1 MSKFYNDILI
11 KNISML
17 MMNNSVTQEK
27 IAQALGMSQPNFNHA
42 IHNTNGKRFTIEQI
56 FDISHYF
63 GVSVDWLMGNQE
75 GIAITPRAAADF
87 ITKAVTSGAAK
98 LTPITVKEENYCADE
113 LTPPGSVN
121 MTHQKYW
128 AVYFPS
134 YENISEFVDSEEEFL
149 ERLAVAHAVGNET
162 PYWALNAFLDKY
174 QRFYE
179 LWRTGKMDEEDF
191 QTLVAKHLD
200 KIEEQ

>member
-1 MSKFYNDILI
+1 MSKFNNDILI
-11 KNISML
+11 RNISML

-27 IAQALGMSQPNFNHA
+27 MAQVIGMSQPNFNHA

-56 FDISHYF
+56 FDISNYF

-98 LTPITVKEENYCADE
+98 LTRITVKEDNYCADE
-113 LTPPGSVN
+113 FTPPGSMEITTV
-121 MTHQKYW
+121 KYW
-128 AVYFPS
+128 AVYFPT
-134 YENISEFVDSEEEFL
+134 YENIKESAKSEEEFL
-149 ERLAVAHAVGNET
+149 ERLVVAKAVGNET
-162 PYWALNAFLDKY
+162 PYWSLNAFLDKY

-179 LWRTGKMDEEDF
+179 LWRTGSMDEEDF
-191 QTLVAKHLD
+191 QTLVTKHLD

>member
-1 MSKFYNDILI
+1 MSKFNNGILI

-27 IAQALGMSQPNFNHA
+27 MAQALGMSQPNFNHA
-42 IHNTNGKRFTIEQI
+42 IHNTGGKRFTIEQI

-63 GVSVDWLMGNQE
+63 GVSVDWLMDNQE
-75 GIAITPRAAADF
+75 GISITPRAAADF

-113 LTPPGSVN
+113 FTPPGSVY
-121 MTHQKYW
+121 MTQVKYW
-128 AVYFPS
+128 AVYFPT
-134 YENISEFVDSEEEFL
+134 YENISESAKSEEEFL
-149 ERLAVAHAVGNET
+149 GKLSVAKAVGNET

-179 LWRTGKMDEEDF
+179 LWRTGSMDEEDF

>member
-1 MSKFYNDILI
+1 MSKFNNDILI

-27 IAQALGMSQPNFNHA
+27 MAQTLGMSQPNFNHA
-42 IHNTNGKRFTIEQI
+42 IHNTGGKRFTIEQI

-113 LTPPGSVN
+113 FTPPGSVY

-134 YENISEFVDSEEEFL
+134 YENISESAEGEDDYREK
-149 ERLAVAHAVGNET
+149 LAVAQAVGNET
-162 PYWALNAFLDKY
+162 PYWSLNAFLDKY

-191 QTLVAKHLD
+191 QTLVTKHLD

>member
-1 MSKFYNDILI
+1 MSKYNNDILI

-17 MMNNSVTQEK
+17 MINNSVTQEK
-27 IAQALGMSQPNFNHA
+27 MAQAIGMSQPNFNHA

-56 FDISHYF
+56 FDISHFF
-63 GVSVDWLMGNQE
+63 GVSVDWLMGNEE

-98 LTPITVKEENYCADE
+98 LTPVTVKEENYCADE
-113 LTPPGSVN
+113 FTPPGTMEETAV
-121 MTHQKYW
+121 KYW
-128 AVYFPS
+128 AVYFPTF
-134 YENISEFVDSEEEFL
+134 ENIMESAESEEEYL
-149 ERLAVAHAVGNET
+149 YKRTVALAEGNQT

-174 QRFYE
+174 QRFYA
-179 LWRTGKMDEEDF
+179 LWRTGSMDEEDF
-191 QTLVAKHLD
+191 QTLVTKHLD